1 MGKAISLKLRRL
13 CIKNQVLMLYPMLY
27 QIDKIDPLPAKQVLP
42 KAKIGSHEMKLIE
55 TLHFALM
62 NFFT

>member
-1 MGKAISLKLRRL
+1 
-13 CIKNQVLMLYPMLY
+13 MLYPMLY
-27 QIDKIDPLPAKQVLP
+27 QIDKIDPLLAKQVLP
-42 KAKIGSHEMKLIE
+42 KAKIDSHEMKLIE

>member
-1 MGKAISLKLRRL
+1 
-13 CIKNQVLMLYPMLY
+13 MLYPMLY
-27 QIDKIDPLPAKQVLP
+27 QIDKIDPLLAKQVLP
-42 KAKIGSHEMKLIE
+42 KAKIGSNEMKLIE